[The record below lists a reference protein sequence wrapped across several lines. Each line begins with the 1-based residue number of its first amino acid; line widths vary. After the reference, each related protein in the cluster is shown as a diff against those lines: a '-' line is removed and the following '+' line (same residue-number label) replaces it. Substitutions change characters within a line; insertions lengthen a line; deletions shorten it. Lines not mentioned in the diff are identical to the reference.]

1 MRVKKSLATVHIS
14 NLSLETTIGWN
25 TWEQQQKQNV
35 IINIT
40 FDFDQ
45 TAAVE
50 SDELNDTVD
59 YRALKNRI
67 RREVE
72 STSFKLLEKL
82 ADHIL
87 EVVMSDERVVSA
99 TIKVDKPHALSLA
112 DSVSVK
118 ISAERER

>member
-1 MRVKKSLATVHIS
+1 MRVKKSFATVHIS

>member
-1 MRVKKSLATVHIS
+1 MRVKSFATVHIS

-25 TWEQQQKQNV
+25 TWEQQQKQNI

-87 EVVMSDERVVSA
+87 G
-99 TIKVDKPHALSLA
+99 L
-112 DSVSVK
+112 
-118 ISAERER
+118 

>member
-1 MRVKKSLATVHIS
+1 MRVKKSFATVHIS

-25 TWEQQQKQNV
+25 TWEQQQKQNI

-87 EVVMSDERVVSA
+87 GVVMSDERVVSA
-99 TIKVDKPHALSLA
+99 TVKIDKPHALSQA

>member
-118 ISAERER
+118 ISAEMER

>member
-59 YRALKNRI
+59 YRALKNKI